1 MTDSRRHTRERS
13 LSGDF
18 DSDIES
24 PQEHHH
30 DDAPAGKP
38 GRKKNPN
45 SQAARRDQNRIAQ
58 REFRLRKQQR
68 IRDLEARVEI
78 LSGGKDEA
86 LSEMRNI
93 LKDLMAE
100 NHILRGYLRSL
111 GEFIGDGAGGLLSKL
126 GWSAQDFE
134 KFVNKSETDTA
145 YESFQRRKRE
155 GQPGSGSSAQT
166 SSRKRPADDDTANNA
181 KKARVPGERDDTEHS
196 TDAFPVLMP
205 LNSVASNSNLY
216 TSRSPQDSSLFS
228 DLLRGSNGSPM
239 LMPGPSSPSSYTA
252 SSSQVPPS
260 NGNYQSSYV
269 TPLNMGVDSTAIS
282 SMSFVSNTSTPT
294 ISQQSRPSVGAIEEM
309 DLVDPKSMEAQKL
322 ISYHLENYKR
332 NSAYCLPASL
342 RPTLVQRTVPHESV
356 IDRIPHP
363 DLRDRLILLRGRFN
377 LVDCLHDFASS
388 VTIHG
393 DEVLAHANWEIGET
407 WLRRYGFLIDPNTL
421 NISNKWRRDRG
432 LPELRIADIAPEQ
445 QTSTSA

>member
-1 MTDSRRHTRERS
+1 MTDSNRRTRERS

-18 DSDIES
+18 DSDGDS
-24 PQEHHH
+24 PHEHQDNQ
-30 DDAPAGKP
+30 DDAPSGRP

-100 NHILRGYLRSL
+100 NHVLRGFLRSL
-111 GEFIGDGAGGLLSKL
+111 SEFIGEGAGGLLTKL
-126 GWSAQDFE
+126 GWSLQDFE
-134 KFVNKSETDTA
+134 NFVNKTETDTA
-145 YESFQRRKRE
+145 YESYQQRKRE
-155 GQPGSGSSAQT
+155 GQGPSSST
-166 SSRKRPADDDTANNA
+166 SQSASRKRASEDDTANNP
-181 KKARVPGERDDTEHS
+181 KRVRGHSERDDADRSADT
-196 TDAFPVLMP
+196 FPVLMP
-205 LNSVASNSNLY
+205 MNSVSSGSNLY
-216 TSRSPQDSSLFS
+216 TGRSSQEASLFS
-228 DLLRGSNGSPM
+228 DIMRGSNGSPI
-239 LMPGPSSPSSYTA
+239 LLPGPSSPSYPT
-252 SSSQVPPS
+252 SSSQVPP
-260 NGNYQSSYV
+260 NGNYQNSYV
-269 TPLNMGVDSTAIS
+269 TPLNLGVETTAINS
-282 SMSFVSNTSTPT
+282 ISFVNNASTPA
-294 ISQQSRPSVGAIEEM
+294 ISQQSRPSVASLD
-309 DLVDPKSMEAQKL
+309 DLEPIDPKNVEAQKL
-322 ISYHLENYKR
+322 ISYHLDNYKR

-377 LVDCLHDFASS
+377 LVDCLHDFASA

-393 DEVLAHANWEIGET
+393 DDVLAHANWEIGET
-407 WLRRYGFLIDPNTL
+407 WLRRYGFLADSNTL
-421 NISNKWRRDRG
+421 SISNKWRRERG
-432 LPELRIADIAPEQ
+432 LPELRMVDIAPEQ
-445 QTSTSA
+445 QQTST

>member
-1 MTDSRRHTRERS
+1 MTDSNRHTRERS

-18 DSDIES
+18 DSDVES
-24 PQEHHH
+24 LQDQNHL
-30 DDAPAGKP
+30 DDAPTGKP

-100 NHILRGYLRSL
+100 NHLLRGFLRSL
-111 GEFIGDGAGGLLSKL
+111 SEFIGDGAGGLLSKL

-145 YESFQRRKRE
+145 YESYQRRKRDN
-155 GQPGSGSSAQT
+155 QATAGSSAQT
-166 SSRKRPADDDTANNA
+166 SSRKRTSEEDTTNNA
-181 KKARVPGERDDTEHS
+181 KRARRPSERDDTERS
-196 TDAFPVLMP
+196 TDAFPILMP
-205 LNSVASNSNLY
+205 MNSVTSGSNLY
-216 TSRSPQDSSLFS
+216 TGRSPQDASLFS
-228 DLLRGSNGSPM
+228 ELMRPNGSPM
-239 LMPGPSSPSSYTA
+239 LMPGPSSPSSYAT

-269 TPLNMGVDSTAIS
+269 TPLNMGVDSTIN
-282 SMSFVSNTSTPT
+282 SMPFVNNASTPT
-294 ISQQSRPSVGAIEEM
+294 IQQQSRPSVGTLEE
-309 DLVDPKSMEAQKL
+309 LEPIDPKNVEAQKL

-377 LVDCLHDFASS
+377 LVDCLHDFASG

-393 DEVLAHANWEIGET
+393 DDVLAHANWEISET
-407 WLRRYGFLIDPNTL
+407 WLRRYGFLVDSNTL
-421 NISNKWRRDRG
+421 STSNKWRRDRG
-432 LPELRIADIAPEQ
+432 LPELRMVDIAPDQ
-445 QTSTSA
+445 QPST

>member
-1 MTDSRRHTRERS
+1 MTDSNRRTRERS

-18 DSDIES
+18 DSDGDS
-24 PQEHHH
+24 PHEQQ
-30 DDAPAGKP
+30 DDTPSGKP

-100 NHILRGYLRSL
+100 NHVLRGFLRSL
-111 GEFIGDGAGGLLSKL
+111 SEFIGDGTGGLLSKL
-126 GWSAQDFE
+126 GWSMQDFDN
-134 KFVNKSETDTA
+134 FVNKSETDTA
-145 YESFQRRKRE
+145 YESYQRRKRD
-155 GQPGSGSSAQT
+155 GQATSSASQT
-166 SSRKRPADDDTANNA
+166 APRKRASEEDTSNNP
-181 KKARVPGERDDTEHS
+181 KRPRGHSERDDADRS
-196 TDAFPVLMP
+196 ADGFPVLMP
-205 LNSVASNSNLY
+205 MNSVPSGSNLY
-216 TSRSPQDSSLFS
+216 TGRSSQDASLFS
-228 DLLRGSNGSPM
+228 EIMRGPNGSPI
-239 LMPGPSSPSSYTA
+239 LLPGPSSPSYPT
-252 SSSQVPPS
+252 SSSQVPSS
-260 NGNYQSSYV
+260 NGNYQNSYV
-269 TPLNMGVDSTAIS
+269 TPLNMSVETNTMNTI
-282 SMSFVSNTSTPT
+282 SFVNNASTPT
-294 ISQQSRPSVGAIEEM
+294 IPQQSRPSVASLDELEPI
-309 DLVDPKSMEAQKL
+309 DPKNVEAQKL
-322 ISYHLENYKR
+322 ISYHLDNYKR

-377 LVDCLHDFASS
+377 LVDCLHDFASA

-393 DEVLAHANWEIGET
+393 DDVLAHANWEIGES
-407 WLRRYGFLIDPNTL
+407 WLRRYGFLVDPNTL
-421 NISNKWRRDRG
+421 SVSNKWRREHG
-432 LPELRIADIAPEQ
+432 LPELRMVDIAPEQ
-445 QTSTSA
+445 QQTST